1 MKPDRKQEVD
11 GGGGCSNE
19 RPVWITEDL
28 VADTLQVWSS
38 CTNKP
43 LTEAEA
49 VGLILQFGNLLNA
62 TGLMRQREMTH
73 EAVHG
78 TGSGEQS

>member
-1 MKPDRKQEVD
+1 
-11 GGGGCSNE
+11 
-19 RPVWITEDL
+19 
-28 VADTLQVWSS
+28 
-38 CTNKP
+38 
-43 LTEAEA
+43 
-49 VGLILQFGNLLNA
+49 LQFGNLLNA